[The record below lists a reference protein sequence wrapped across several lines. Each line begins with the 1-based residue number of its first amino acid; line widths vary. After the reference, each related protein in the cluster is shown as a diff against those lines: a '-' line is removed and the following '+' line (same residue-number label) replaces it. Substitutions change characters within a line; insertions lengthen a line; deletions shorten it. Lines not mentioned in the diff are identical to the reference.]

1 MPHERPVGHHR
12 VKLTD
17 IPKRQEQRRRV
28 RRQIIEQLTAESIE
42 LGLYDLLVDDSAE
55 PTTAGDA
62 SGEAGGEGV

>member
-28 RRQIIEQLTAESIE
+28 RRQIIAQLTAESIE
-42 LGLYDLLVDDSAE
+42 LGLYDLYIDDAAE
-55 PTTAGDA
+55 ADD
-62 SGEAGGEGV
+62 GG